1 LDTDDP
7 HIEPASPGTKPK
19 SNVVRLPRDWLG
31 PREELVPVGADRPQ
45 RESRAEHERDL
56 PGGPSGNLVKPD
68 GELIPFAPDP
78 PVDEPNE
85 HFAPS
90 ADDFW
95 GEHSASVQDAVQ
107 RPTRPRA
114 EPVRAREGTEPVRA
128 RPGAAADAISAEAR
142 ARADRGR
149 ILVLPARRL
158 GLLTA
163 AALALVAL
171 GGVLLSR
178 GPTPPS
184 SRHRPDALTTSA
196 AVGTLTSALTHA
208 ERQIELAG
216 TAPARNRTVRTIRR
230 PRRVAMTARH
240 AKHAAPVL
248 ASGGGAAR
256 AGSGSVVSA
265 PPSGGS
271 GSASGSS
278 ASRAGA
284 GGSSLSES
292 GSEGTRTPAPTNSPS
307 PGGPTGSAPFGPGTP
322 G

>member
-1 LDTDDP
+1 
-7 HIEPASPGTKPK
+7 
-19 SNVVRLPRDWLG
+19 
-31 PREELVPVGADRPQ
+31 VPVGADRPQ

-56 PGGPSGNLVKPD
+56 PGGPSGTLVKPD

-78 PVDEPNE
+78 PVDEPSE

-240 AKHAAPVL
+240 AAPVL